1 VGAIAEAMVTRLQVQ
16 LQTWR
21 APTLTTLTGLSLV
34 VSMKLLLDCLEL
46 VVVAEEEVERTLVE
60 DLEEC
65 RKEEH

>member
-1 VGAIAEAMVTRLQVQ
+1 MGAIAEVMVTRLQVQ

-21 APTLTTLTGLSLV
+21 APTLTALTGLSLV

-46 VVVAEEEVERTLVE
+46 VVVVEEEVELTLEE

-65 RKEEH
+65 RKAEH

>member
-1 VGAIAEAMVTRLQVQ
+1 MGAIAEAMVTRLQVQ

-65 RKEEH
+65 RKAEH